1 MSMRFLFPPSVQPAM
16 TIRRLRSS
24 LAAFAFAASLPSP
37 IRAADAPVY
46 ELRIYTTHEGKL
58 PDLLKRFR
66 DHTCR
71 IFEKHGMTNIGYW
84 VPLDRADGA
93 ANTLIYIL
101 SHPNRTAAK
110 ANWAAFAKDP
120 EWQAVAKASEANGK
134 ILAKKPESIFMTTA
148 PYSPEIK
155 LTPGGAA
162 TPVPTA
168 FELRT
173 YTTPEG
179 KLDALH
185 ARFKDHTMALFSKH
199 GMTQIGYWTPTD
211 DDKGAGHKLIY
222 ILRHPSR
229 EAGLKSFADFR
240 KDPDWVKAKAESEKN
255 GPLTLPGAEGV
266 KSVYMAATD
275 FSPLR

>member
-1 MSMRFLFPPSVQPAM
+1 MTLRRFL
-16 TIRRLRSS
+16 SS
-24 LAAFAFAASLPSP
+24 LAAITLAAGLPSS

-66 DHTCR
+66 EHTCK

-84 VPLDRADGA
+84 VPVEKADGA
-93 ANTLIYIL
+93 ENTLIYVI
-101 SHPNRTAAK
+101 SHPSRAAAK
-110 ANWAAFAKDP
+110 DNWAAFGKDP
-120 EWQAVAKASEANGK
+120 EWQAAAKASEANGK
-134 ILAKKPESIFMTTA
+134 ILAKIESIFMTTV
-148 PYSPEIK
+148 PYSPDIK
-155 LTPGGAA
+155 LMPGGAGA
-162 TPVPTA
+162 KSVPGV

-173 YTTPEG
+173 YTTPDG

-185 ARFKDHTMALFSKH
+185 ARFKDHTMALFAKH
-199 GMTQIGYWTPTD
+199 GMTHIAYWTPTD
-211 DDKGAGHKLIY
+211 AGKGAGTKLIY
-222 ILRHPSR
+222 ILRHPSK
-229 EAGLKSFADFR
+229 ETGLKAFSDFR
-240 KDPDWVKAKAESEKN
+240 NDPDWVKAKAESEKN